1 MLIKLLRKNKALS
14 DFRFILSYFSK
25 TEKATAMQLFSDDN
39 DNDDLPLSKFELMLK
54 TNTVYF
60 FDSTEFEEIILYYI
74 DNGKISLAKK
84 ALQLG
89 LAQHPASVAI
99 KLVQVELL
107 ILDEKLE
114 AAEILL
120 FQLEEIEPSNEEIY
134 IQNASIHSKRG
145 HHEKAVTSLKT
156 ALLFADDEAEILSM
170 IGMEYLYLDDFITAR
185 ENFAKCLDV
194 EYENYS
200 SLYNVIYCY
209 DMLDQHA
216 EAIEYL
222 LQYIDKDPYSE
233 IAWHQL
239 GRQYFIVKNHEK
251 ALEAFDYA
259 ILIDKKFIGA
269 HLEKAKT
276 LEALKRYEDAINF
289 YHTTMELDTP
299 TSYAYL
305 RIGKC
310 YEKMKKPKMAIDYYN
325 KTVSE
330 DPLLDK
336 GWLAL
341 TNIFIKNKN
350 YPKALFYI
358 KKALSIDEENYLYWH
373 KFAEINLKLNLFEE
387 AAQAYYKCIGLEDD
401 RLEVF
406 IALADVLHFIG
417 EFEEAIQVLTDAGK
431 MYKKHAEIT
440 YRLAGLNF
448 IVQNENKAYAFLKKS
463 LKSDFEYHNVIKDI
477 FPLFFSQNE
486 AKLLLQK
493 FNKQS

>member
-1 MLIKLLRKNKALS
+1 MN
-14 DFRFILSYFSK
+14 
-25 TEKATAMQLFSDDN
+25 LFSDE
-39 DNDDLPLSKFELMLK
+39 NDDLPLAKFELMLK
-54 TNTVYF
+54 TNSVYF
-60 FDSTEFEEIILYYI
+60 FDSNEFEEIILYYI

-89 LAQHPASVAI
+89 LTQHPESVAI
-99 KLVQVELL
+99 RLVQVELL

-114 AAEILL
+114 TAEKIL
-120 FQLEEIEPSNEEIY
+120 FQLEEIEPSNEEIH

-145 HHEKAVTSLKT
+145 HHEKAVQSLKT
-156 ALLFADDEAEILSM
+156 ALLFAEDEADILSM
-170 IGMEYLYLDDFITAR
+170 IGMEYLYLDDYVTAL

-209 DMLDQHA
+209 DMLEQNK

-222 LQYIDKDPYSE
+222 KNYIDKDPYSE

-239 GRQYFIVKNHEK
+239 GRQYFIVKNYEK

-276 LEALKRYEDAINF
+276 LEALKRYEDAIN
-289 YHTTMELDTP
+289 YYQATMELDTP
-299 TSYAYL
+299 TSFAYL

-310 YEKMKKPKMAIDYYN
+310 YEKMKKPKMAIDFYN
-325 KTVSE
+325 KTVNE

-341 TNIFIKNKN
+341 TNIFIKNN
-350 YPKALFYI
+350 NFQKALFFI
-358 KKALSIDEENYLYWH
+358 KKALSIDEENHLYWH
-373 KFAEINLKLNLFEE
+373 KYAQINLKLNLFEE

-401 RLEVF
+401 RLDVY
-406 IALADVLHFIG
+406 IALADVLHFVG
-417 EFEEAIQVLTDAGK
+417 EFEEAIQVLFDAK
-431 MYKKHAEIT
+431 EKYKNHAEIT
-440 YRLAGLNF
+440 YRLAGLLLIIQKDKDGF
-448 IVQNENKAYAFLKKS
+448 LFLENS
-463 LKSDFEYHNVIKDI
+463 LKINYDYHHVIKDI
-477 FPLFFSQNE
+477 FPTIFIREEVISLVE
-486 AKLLLQK
+486 K
-493 FNKQS
+493 FNKSN